1 VKVDAFSKPRTYV
14 LIGVALVGLFLLYQ
28 LWVWEVERVEVA
40 PNTFL
45 VKINRWGTDLPEGE
59 IVAPDDSYKG
69 IQRKVLTEGRH
80 FLNPI
85 LYGYEKCAV
94 LQVPEGQCA
103 VLTRKAG
110 TEIPSEDKARG
121 AFLAEGEFDQF
132 AAEKPGQRGIL
143 EKVLPPGKY
152 YVNPYEYSH
161 ELIKA
166 VEVRADQVGVRVLK
180 WGKDPRAQV
189 GAASPYVVPAGFRGV
204 QDKPLEPATYY
215 INPYVEEIVPVS
227 IRSHPVEFSDIYFP
241 SRDGFLIQPH
251 VLVAYKVLP
260 EMAPELFVMLCDDGR
275 LPQAGATP
283 EEQKRNPILQKVV
296 LPLIRGYVRIE
307 GSKYDAREYVSQQR
321 DAKDEKKVNPRE
333 KLQEELMKKVA
344 PACKKVGVIIET
356 ITVAQPEM
364 NKDLDKLAD
373 AISQREQTRL
383 TREKNKQLVEQH
395 KQEQEQQAKEATAAQ
410 RTKVVDANTKLEQEK
425 INAKRRKEVEEL
437 KWEASLK
444 AAKERLEGA
453 KKRAEATVTEGKAE
467 AAIIVAKNEAEVAGL
482 KTAVM
487 GFPTPEQYAQYQV
500 VTKLA
505 PALSEI
511 FASDTSEFAKVFSTY
526 MSPAGRAPQA
536 PARNNRADAKS
547 ADGKKSAD

>member
-1 VKVDAFSKPRTYV
+1 MNVDMWSKPRTYLVLGVV
-14 LIGVALVGLFLLYQ
+14 LIGLFLLYQ

-45 VKINRWGTDLPEGE
+45 VKINRWGKDLPEGE

-85 LYGYEKCAV
+85 LYGYEKCTV
-94 LQVPEGQCA
+94 LQVPEGKCA

-110 TEIPSEDKARG
+110 TEIPSSDKARG
-121 AFLAEGEFDQF
+121 AFLADGDFDQF
-132 AAEKPGQRGIL
+132 ADREPGQRGIL
-143 EKVLPPGKY
+143 AKVLPPGKY

-161 ELIKA
+161 ELVNA

-180 WGKDPRAQV
+180 WGLDPRAQV
-189 GAASPYVVPAGFRGV
+189 GQGSAYVVPVEDPPFRGV
-204 QDKPLEPATYY
+204 QNKPLEPATYY

-251 VLVAYKVLP
+251 VLVAYKVIP

-275 LPQAGATP
+275 LPQAGTTP
-283 EEQKRNPILQKVV
+283 EEQKKNPILQKVV

-364 NKDLDKLAD
+364 NKDLDLLAD

-383 TREKNKQLVEQH
+383 TREKNKQLVLQH
-395 KQEQEQQAKEATAAQ
+395 KQEQEQQAKEALAQQ

-425 INAKRRKEVEEL
+425 INALRRKEVEVL
-437 KWEASLK
+437 KLEASLK
-444 AAKERLEGA
+444 AAQERFEGA

-467 AAIIVAKNEAEVAGL
+467 AAVIEAKNEAEVAGL
-482 KTAVM
+482 KTAVG
-487 GFPTPEQYAQYQV
+487 GFPSPEQYAQYEV
-500 VTKLA
+500 VKKLA

-526 MSPAGRAPQA
+526 MSPARAPA
-536 PARNNRADAKS
+536 AAAGGKRTADAKKT
-547 ADGKKSAD
+547 AE

>member
-1 VKVDAFSKPRTYV
+1 VEALSKPRTYV
-14 LIGVALVGLFLLYQ
+14 VLGVALVGLFLLYQ

-45 VKINRWGTDLPEGE
+45 VKINRWGKDLPEGE
-59 IVAPDDSYKG
+59 IVAPDSSYKG

-80 FLNPI
+80 FLNPL
-85 LYGYEKCAV
+85 LYGYEKRDV

-110 TEIPSEDKARG
+110 TEIPSSDKTRG
-121 AFLAEGEFDQF
+121 VFLADGEFDQF
-132 AAEKPGQRGIL
+132 ADKAPGQRGIL
-143 EKVLPPGKY
+143 EKALPPGKY

-161 ELIKA
+161 ELVKA

-180 WGKDPRAQV
+180 WGNDPRAQV
-189 GAASPYVVPAGFRGV
+189 GAASPYVVPDGFRGV
-204 QDKPLEPATYY
+204 QKLPLEPATYY
-215 INPYVEEIVPVS
+215 INPYVEDIVPVS
-227 IRSHPVEFSDIYFP
+227 IRSHPVEFSDIDFP
-241 SRDGFLIQPH
+241 SRDGFKIQPH
-251 VLVAYKVLP
+251 VLVAYKVIP

-275 LPQAGATP
+275 LPQAGAT
-283 EEQKRNPILQKVV
+283 EEEKKKNPILQKVV

-307 GSKYDAREYVSQQR
+307 GSKYDARDYVSQQR

-333 KLQEELMKKVA
+333 KLQEELMKKVG
-344 PACKKVGVIIET
+344 PACRKVGVIIET

-364 NKDLDKLAD
+364 NKDLDKMAD
-373 AISQREQTRL
+373 AISKREETRL

-395 KQEQEQQAKEATAAQ
+395 KQEQEQQAKEAMAAQ
-410 RTKVVDANTKLEQEK
+410 RTKVVEANTKLEQEK
-425 INAKRRKEVEEL
+425 INAKRRKGVEEL
-437 KWEASLK
+437 KWQASLQ

-467 AAIIVAKNEAEVAGL
+467 AAVIMAKNQAEVAGL
-482 KTAVM
+482 KTAVL

-500 VTKLA
+500 VMKLA

-511 FASDTSEFAKVFSTY
+511 FASDTSEFAKVFTTY
-526 MSPAGRAPQA
+526 MSSAREAAG
-536 PARNNRADAKS
+536 PARGNRTADAK
-547 ADGKKSAD
+547 KTTE